1 MTTSPSKTQLQS
13 PIPAGTAPTAPPP
26 ASACSRA
33 APSSGRCRA
42 SSPSPRRPSAA
53 RSTSACCRSRA
64 RWPARSPRRTTC
76 STSTRSRSSPRP
88 RSASATASS
97 RSATSRSRRSAW
109 SARTRSRST
118 SAARCVAAMPWAT
131 AIAAATTA
139 DAARQVA
146 ESGDPAQAAIA
157 SERAAQLHGLT
168 VVAGDVGDHPE
179 AYTRFVSRLDV
190 HAHRPRGRGLAHG
203 VLVRHRPL
211 AGRAPPRD
219 RAVRPACASTCI
231 QLVSRPIPKTPWRYR
246 FDAVLAGH
254 PLDPIVSEALREVR
268 ERTRRL
274 QVFGSYPARR
284 DVEDE

>member
-1 MTTSPSKTQLQS
+1 MNVTDRPLAVAYPGRDGAHSAAACERLFPGGADLRPLPSFLAVAEATADGEVDFGVL
-13 PIPAGTAPTAPPP
+13 PIESSLAGSVAETHDLLHEYPLSIVAETALRIRHCLVALGDVALEEIRVVRSHPVALDQ
-26 ASACSRA
+26 
-33 APSSGRCRA
+33 CRA
-42 SSPSPRRPSAA
+42 LIAG
-53 RSTSACCRSRA
+53 
-64 RWPARSPRRTTC
+64 
-76 STSTRSRSSPRP
+76 
-88 RSASATASS
+88 
-97 RSATSRSRRSAW
+97 
-109 SARTRSRST
+109 
-118 SAARCVAAMPWAT
+118 MPWAT

-146 ESGDPAQAAIA
+146 ASGDPAQAAIA

-179 AYTRFVSRLDV
+179 AYTRFVSLSTYTRIDREAEEWRTAFTFVTDHSPGALYRAIEPFGRLRIDL
-190 HAHRPRGRGLAHG
+190 H
-203 VLVRHRPL
+203 
-211 AGRAPPRD
+211 
-219 RAVRPACASTCI
+219 

-254 PLDPIVSEALREVR
+254 PLDPIVSEALRELR